1 LANAANI
8 LLSIISNKQN
18 TPQSNHSIGQVD
30 PRVDEDGIAARTL
43 VQSKETTNMVT
54 TILGCD

>member
-8 LLSIISNKQN
+8 LPSIISNKQN
-18 TPQSNHSIGQVD
+18 TPQSNNSTGQVD
-30 PRVDEDGIAARTL
+30 PRVDEGGIVAGTL
-43 VQSKETTNMVT
+43 VQGQETTNTVT